1 MPEKELYTETL
12 LHGTACESVA
22 GENLTQEWK
31 EQVVI
36 HMYPIFHRIDINFII
51 KVADFGLS
59 ESMYSKTYF
68 RQDKDQSVKLPV
80 KWLAPEALTEG
91 VFSEK
96 SDVVCYILVLL
107 STIHSLK
114 HHCSQFVQ

>member
-1 MPEKELYTETL
+1 MSQQLELENVPQKESCSSRVQFS
-12 LHGTACESVA
+12 TACELVA
-22 GENLTQEWK
+22 AENDTQERK

-96 SDVVCYILVLL
+96 SDVVCYI
-107 STIHSLK
+107 
-114 HHCSQFVQ
+114 